1 MAGKLTVKIPPT
13 PFVRVSSR
21 DEEPRQRPVM
31 RSLKPKPGQ
40 GCSSSSS
47 QPHRLLRDPTDYES
61 DCSQYSESDD
71 EDEDLCDGR
80 TGAVLLPR
88 HMRKEKAASNRR
100 RGSAANGHDHEHG
113 REDEDEEQD
122 HSMLPSPGE
131 YEALVASEN
140 NPFAPDSGL
149 PVSTPAGLGGKF
161 SHAKPK
167 SSYSISSCS
176 SSSSLIS
183 QASGSSSCSIVS
195 ASSSSMPVPAPTSR
209 NRWAGFWGGGRRSPS
224 PSSGPPAKEDAQKTV
239 ETEIEVKVVRPK
251 WEITTEETLLIL
263 RRQEEAAERAL
274 EEEKRKALE
283 RLQSLGITDSGAR
296 CIDRD

>member
-40 GCSSSSS
+40 GCSSSS

-71 EDEDLCDGR
+71 EGEDLCDGR

-100 RGSAANGHDHEHG
+100 RGSAANGHDQEHG
-113 REDEDEEQD
+113 HGHGHDEEQD
-122 HSMLPSPGE
+122 RSMLPSPGE

-140 NPFAPDSGL
+140 NPIAPGSDL
-149 PVSTPAGLGGKF
+149 PLSTPAGLGCKF

-183 QASGSSSCSIVS
+183 QASGSSSSCSIIS
-195 ASSSSMPVPAPTSR
+195 ASSSMPVPAPTSR

-224 PSSGPPAKEDAQKTV
+224 PPSGPPGNEDAQKTV
-239 ETEIEVKVVRPK
+239 ETEVEVKAVRPK